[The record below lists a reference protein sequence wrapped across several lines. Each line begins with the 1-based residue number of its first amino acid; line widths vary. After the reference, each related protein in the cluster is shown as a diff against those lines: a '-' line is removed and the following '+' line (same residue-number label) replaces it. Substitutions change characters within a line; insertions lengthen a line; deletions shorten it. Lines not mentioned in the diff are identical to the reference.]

1 MHGQANPLRDTQKSG
16 RNMDVEYDTP
26 FDDQGHCHHHPR
38 VQMATKPGFEGGG
51 RSLCLHAPNALRP
64 SMTKIAAWQ
73 AVKVVAAEAA
83 VVQKEGMLMMV
94 VSLADQANGA

>member
-1 MHGQANPLRDTQKSG
+1 
-16 RNMDVEYDTP
+16 
-26 FDDQGHCHHHPR
+26 
-38 VQMATKPGFEGGG
+38 
-51 RSLCLHAPNALRP
+51 
-64 SMTKIAAWQ
+64 MTKIAAWQ